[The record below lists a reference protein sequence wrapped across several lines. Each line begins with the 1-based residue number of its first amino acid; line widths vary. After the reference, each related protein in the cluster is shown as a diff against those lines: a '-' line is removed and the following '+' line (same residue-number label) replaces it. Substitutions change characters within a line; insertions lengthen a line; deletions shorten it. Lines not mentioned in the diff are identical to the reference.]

1 MRFALVG
8 NPNVGKSL
16 IFNQLTGLGV
26 EVSNYPGTTV
36 VLHRGSTCVDRE
48 RVEILDLPG
57 LYSIDGD
64 QEEEVLARTI
74 LTAGDLDGAIM
85 VLNATNLERNLYLLL
100 QVAETGIPL
109 VVVVNM
115 MDEAEA
121 SGLLVDLRGLSEIL
135 GVEVLGT
142 AATSGRNLAGI
153 MPLAMA
159 SAQRASIAVPYDADV
174 EAAIRTLEKTLE
186 ATRLAAIWA
195 LDDIGTD
202 PKIAEAAGDLAR
214 EIEASH
220 RMSVHQIMALNR
232 YTLAATWNARFG
244 NRTIPLN
251 GTTNPAPGAYDAMVQ
266 SLSLGVSFG
275 I

>member
-36 VLHRGSTCVDRE
+36 ALHRGSTCVDRE

-64 QEEEVLARTI
+64 QEEEALARRL
-74 LTAGDLDGAIM
+74 LTEGGLNGAIM

-121 SGLLVDLRGLSEIL
+121 SGLLVDLGKLSGIL

-142 AATSGRNLAGI
+142 AATSGRNLGGSCPLPSRERARRAWRCRTMQMSRRRYGPWRRPSGPRALQPSGRSMTSVQTRISLRRQGI
-153 MPLAMA
+153 
-159 SAQRASIAVPYDADV
+159 S
-174 EAAIRTLEKTLE
+174 
-186 ATRLAAIWA
+186 
-195 LDDIGTD
+195 
-202 PKIAEAAGDLAR
+202 
-214 EIEASH
+214 
-220 RMSVHQIMALNR
+220 
-232 YTLAATWNARFG
+232 
-244 NRTIPLN
+244 
-251 GTTNPAPGAYDAMVQ
+251 PGR
-266 SLSLGVSFG
+266 
-275 I
+275 